1 MPFPI
6 ILVQCTFACG
16 ARIVGIKP
24 IEEFVPPPA
33 LRLVAARES
42 CSRIFAVTAP
52 NPTERIRDVQ
62 QFGKRGIVVD
72 TAAESTVI
80 DRLRRTGQRDPV
92 AACHDHRLAPTIRIG
107 GPAALRMIGHRVVT
121 VVRLLAPIG
130 ERTRL
135 PDHDVEGRF
144 VVPLRQQ
151 DTFET
156 ERIADFQAVD
166 TAAQLERLHA

>member
-1 MPFPI
+1 
-6 ILVQCTFACG
+6 
-16 ARIVGIKP
+16 
-24 IEEFVPPPA
+24 
-33 LRLVAARES
+33 
-42 CSRIFAVTAP
+42 
-52 NPTERIRDVQ
+52 
-62 QFGKRGIVVD
+62 
-72 TAAESTVI
+72 
-80 DRLRRTGQRDPV
+80 
-92 AACHDHRLAPTIRIG
+92 
-107 GPAALRMIGHRVVT
+107 MIGHQVVT

-144 VVPLRQQ
+144 VVPLRKQ